1 MILELIK
8 HLLRI
13 HVALITGIPCDSRV
27 SNVEV
32 HIHVQVDVGMGLVR
46 TCLGDSTMYLEMR
59 WASSLTHDR
68 RQTNGQYAAAM
79 VSS

>member
-13 HVALITGIPCDSRV
+13 HVALITRVPCDSRV

-32 HIHVQVDVGMGLVR
+32 HIHVQVDVGKG
-46 TCLGDSTMYLEMR
+46 R
-59 WASSLTHDR
+59 W
-68 RQTNGQYAAAM
+68 
-79 VSS
+79 